1 VRELDVD
8 ALGDTV
14 DRLYRAAWALTGD
27 RHEAE
32 DLVQD
37 TYAKVL
43 ARPRTLRGDD
53 LAYLLRALDNTHRS
67 RFRRRR
73 RRPAEVPLDTDHAT
87 RAPGPEE
94 AYVVTELFQV
104 IAQLPEDQRAAVIAV
119 DVTGLSYAEAAAALD
134 VKEATLTTRLHR
146 ARRRVAEL
154 LDPEKGVPL
163 RASGPQTIRTAP
175 SRGPK

>member
-14 DRLYRAAWALTGD
+14 DRLFRAAWALTGD

-37 TYAKVL
+37 TYARVL
-43 ARPRTLRGDD
+43 ARPRSLRGDD
-53 LAYLLRALDNTHRS
+53 ELAYLLRALDNTHRS
-67 RFRRRR
+67 RFRRLR
-73 RRPAEVPLDTDHAT
+73 RRPAEVPLETAPPAG
-87 RAPGPEE
+87 APGPEE
-94 AYVVTELFQV
+94 AYAVTELFAV
-104 IAQLPEDQRAAVIAV
+104 IAALPEDQRAAVIAV

-154 LDPEKGVPL
+154 LDPEKARL
-163 RASGPQTIRTAP
+163 
-175 SRGPK
+175 

>member
-1 VRELDVD
+1 VTVSLGGVKELDVD

-37 TYAKVL
+37 TYARVL
-43 ARPRTLRGDD
+43 ARPRMLRGGDD

-67 RFRRRR
+67 RFRRRS
-73 RRPAEVPLDTDHAT
+73 RRPVEVPLETAPPS

-94 AYVVTELFQV
+94 AYAVTELFAV
-104 IAQLPEDQRAAVIAV
+104 IAGLPADQRDAVIAV
-119 DVTGLSYAEAAAALD
+119 DVVGFSYGEAAATLD

-154 LDPEKGVPL
+154 LDPVRETL
-163 RASGPQTIRTAP
+163 
-175 SRGPK
+175 

>member
-1 VRELDVD
+1 VRELD
-8 ALGDTV
+8 AETLGDTV
-14 DRLYRAAWALTGD
+14 DQLFRAAWALTGD

-43 ARPRTLRGDD
+43 ARPRVLHGTDD
-53 LAYLLRALDNTHRS
+53 LGYLLRALDNTHRS

-73 RRPAEVPLDTDHAT
+73 RRPDEVPLEIEPPARAAGPADHY
-87 RAPGPEE
+87 E
-94 AYVVTELFQV
+94 VTELFAT
-104 IAQLPEDQRAAVIAV
+104 IAALPDDARAAVVAV
-119 DVTGLSYAEAAAALD
+119 DVVGLSYAEAAAMLD

-154 LDPEKGVPL
+154 LDPEEARL
-163 RASGPQTIRTAP
+163 
-175 SRGPK
+175 